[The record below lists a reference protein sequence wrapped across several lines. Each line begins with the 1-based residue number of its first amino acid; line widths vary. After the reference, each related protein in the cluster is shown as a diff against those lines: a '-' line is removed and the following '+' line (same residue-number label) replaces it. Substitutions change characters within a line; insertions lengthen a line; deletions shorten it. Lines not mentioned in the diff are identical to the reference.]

1 MICFPCD
8 TFQSLGKE
16 KGGALREWGWG
27 WEDGLAVN
35 LHSVILSTRKQA
47 EGWGKAEERYDCV
60 PKVSQW
66 LMASSKVLCG
76 SCS

>member
-35 LHSVILSTRKQA
+35 LHSVILYQEA
-47 EGWGKAEERYDCV
+47 GGGLGEGRGEI
-60 PKVSQW
+60 
-66 LMASSKVLCG
+66 
-76 SCS
+76 